1 MIAEFFTTTE
11 RLVYL
16 QKELKDKITVLS
28 EPDESNQLRIGIN
41 IENSLDVM
49 DVFHAGVFYG
59 LDKMNAVFNPKQ

>member
-16 QKELKDKITVLS
+16 QKELGDKVTVLTQ
-28 EPDESNQLRIGIN
+28 PDESDQLKISIA
-41 IENSLDVM
+41 IEGSLDVM

-59 LDKMNAVFNPKQ
+59 LDKMQAVFKPE